1 MHRPHDAARAKYELK
16 HTVRTHLG
24 SDDEGHSAM
33 GFGADL
39 DGKQGMYMRKHV
51 IEMAQKGLVENLK
64 TLKPLM
70 TPTTAKVYSQLCPG
84 TPLRLA
90 DAHHATTNHESHS
103 KLLG

>member
-1 MHRPHDAARAKYELK
+1 MAVHRPHDAARAKYELK

-24 SDDEGHSAM
+24 SNDEGHSAM

-70 TPTTAKVYSQLCPG
+70 TPTTAKVGS
-84 TPLRLA
+84 
-90 DAHHATTNHESHS
+90 
-103 KLLG
+103 

>member
-1 MHRPHDAARAKYELK
+1 
-16 HTVRTHLG
+16 
-24 SDDEGHSAM
+24 M

-70 TPTTAKVYSQLCPG
+70 TPTTAKASAQLCPG
-84 TPLRLA
+84 TLLDLA
-90 DAHHATTNHESHS
+90 NAHHARPTVQPSQQMT
-103 KLLG
+103 

>member
-70 TPTTAKVYSQLCPG
+70 TPTTAKVGSQPDHSLLLQRIDPLHAIFSVYSYS
-84 TPLRLA
+84 R
-90 DAHHATTNHESHS
+90 
-103 KLLG
+103 

>member
-1 MHRPHDAARAKYELK
+1 
-16 HTVRTHLG
+16 
-24 SDDEGHSAM
+24 M

-70 TPTTAKVYSQLCPG
+70 TPTTRQGGLPAASWHPLHIIDIYCPASHPPQF
-84 TPLRLA
+84 TA
-90 DAHHATTNHESHS
+90 D
-103 KLLG
+103 GCMCM